1 MVKKVEEPKSF
12 DWKSLYL
19 YAVSLITLLICL
31 FAVISM
37 IRSGVDAAFP
47 DYGYI
52 DPYAQN
58 NGVKVDQELIKQANI
73 DQNRRNAAK
82 NIVGSAATLLVT
94 VPLYLYHW
102 RLVRK

>member
-37 IRSGVDAAFP
+37 IRSGVDVAFP

-52 DPYAQN
+52 DPYAQT
-58 NGVKVDQELIKQANI
+58 NGVKVDQELIKQAKAI
-73 DQNRRNAAK
+73 QAQEVLSIQLFKEEDYTLTRRY
-82 NIVGSAATLLVT
+82 G
-94 VPLYLYHW
+94 
-102 RLVRK
+102 